1 MDLSPYSP
9 AQCAQGQ
16 HYLYL
21 CSLHRSIG
29 IRSAVRCLLCAA
41 FGKGKCKVR
50 RRTGHEC
57 PKEEKRYNSTTS
69 LTSAQDGVSGQRDTP
84 AALHP
89 PEKDLVPVVWEA
101 GWALGPVWTGA
112 ENLASIGIQS
122 PDRPARSQ
130 SLYRLS

>member
-29 IRSAVRCLLCAA
+29 IRSAVRCLVCAA

-57 PKEEKRYNSTTS
+57 PKEEKRYNSTPS

-89 PEKDLVPVVWEA
+89 PREGPSARCMGGWVGPRA
-101 GWALGPVWTGA
+101 GLDGCGKSRLPPGFDPWTVHP
-112 ENLASIGIQS
+112 LARRYT
-122 PDRPARSQ
+122 D
-130 SLYRLS
+130 